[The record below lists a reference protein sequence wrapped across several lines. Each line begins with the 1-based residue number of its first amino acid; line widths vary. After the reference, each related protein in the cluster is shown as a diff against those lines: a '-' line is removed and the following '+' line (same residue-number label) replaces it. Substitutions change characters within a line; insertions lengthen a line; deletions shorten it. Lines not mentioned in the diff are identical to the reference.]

1 MYRRHRLAVVLPV
14 HNEAPLLAE
23 TLARIPDFVD
33 DIICVDDASTDASAA
48 VLADF
53 SRERRPITILRHRDN
68 RGVGAATVTGY
79 RHALS
84 SGADIVALMDADGQ
98 MDSRDLP
105 ALLDALLDG
114 PNDFVKGNRF
124 AHPSIRRMPRRRYV
138 GNRVLSALTRI
149 GLGHAGPLDA
159 QCGYTAFR
167 TNGLRKLDLDRLFP
181 RYGFPNDLLFE
192 VAAKGL
198 RFTSVPVR
206 TIYGAEV
213 SGINPFTVPWMI
225 LGLILRGWL
234 RRIVRDNGAP
244 GISPTVAE

>member
-14 HNEAPLLAE
+14 HNEAPLLAA
-23 TLARIPDFVD
+23 TLARVPDFVD
-33 DIICVDDASTDASAA
+33 EIICVDDASTDESAS
-48 VLADF
+48 VLAWF
-53 SRERRPITILRHRDN
+53 SRERRRLTILHHAVN

-79 RHALS
+79 RHALDT
-84 SGADIVALMDADGQ
+84 GADLVALMDADGQ

-105 ALLDALLDG
+105 SLLDALLDG
-114 PNDFVKGNRF
+114 PHDFVKGNRF
-124 AHPSIRRMPRRRYV
+124 AHPSIRRMPPQRYV
-138 GNRVLSALTRI
+138 GNRVLSALTRM
-149 GLGHAGPLDA
+149 GLGYAGALDA

-167 TNGLRKLDLDRLFP
+167 ASGLRKLDLDRLFP

-206 TIYGAEV
+206 TIYGTEV

-225 LGLILRGWL
+225 VGLILRGWL
-234 RRIVRDNGAP
+234 RRLVRDNTATR
-244 GISPTVAE
+244 ISPSVVE